1 MTEGKRKIEG
11 IILYK
16 DKMKTA
22 LDTLDDE
29 QLGCLL
35 RAFLDWAWNGTEP
48 QFSDLGLRYA
58 FNDWKTKAKEDFA
71 KYDRVVD
78 RNRAN
83 GMLGGRP
90 KKEETQ
96 ENPKNPMGYLET
108 QENPKNPNNNNNN
121 NNNININNINNINKK
136 ESLKE
141 KKAADKSATKK
152 SLEERKKDFY
162 ESLVPYIDKYDR
174 QMIRDFY
181 DYWSQVNEGGKKM
194 LWEMQKA
201 FEISKRLATWSSRR
215 KVSSQTQEESLY
227 RNAPHDKW
235 EQAKKEKWI

>member
-1 MTEGKRKIEG
+1 MTEVRRKIEG

-35 RAFLDWAWNGTEP
+35 RAFLDWAWNGKEP

-83 GMLGGRP
+83 GRLGGRP
-90 KKEETQ
+90 KKEETK

-108 QENPKNPNNNNNN
+108 QENPL
-121 NNNININNINNINKK
+121 
-136 ESLKE
+136 S
-141 KKAADKSATKK
+141 
-152 SLEERKKDFY
+152 
-162 ESLVPYIDKYDR
+162 
-174 QMIRDFY
+174 
-181 DYWSQVNEGGKKM
+181 
-194 LWEMQKA
+194 
-201 FEISKRLATWSSRR
+201 
-215 KVSSQTQEESLY
+215 
-227 RNAPHDKW
+227 
-235 EQAKKEKWI
+235 

>member
-1 MTEGKRKIEG
+1 M
-11 IILYK
+11 
-16 DKMKTA
+16 
-22 LDTLDDE
+22 
-29 QLGCLL
+29 Q
-35 RAFLDWAWNGTEP
+35 
-48 QFSDLGLRYA
+48 
-58 FNDWKTKAKEDFA
+58 
-71 KYDRVVD
+71 
-78 RNRAN
+78 
-83 GMLGGRP
+83 
-90 KKEETQ
+90 
-96 ENPKNPMGYLET
+96 
-108 QENPKNPNNNNNN
+108 
-121 NNNININNINNINKK
+121 

-174 QMIRDFY
+174 LMIRDFY

>member
-1 MTEGKRKIEG
+1 MTEVRRKIEG

-83 GMLGGRP
+83 GRLGGRP

-96 ENPKNPMGYLET
+96 ENPKNP
-108 QENPKNPNNNNNN
+108 NNNN
-121 NNNININNINNINKK
+121 NNNININNINKK
-136 ESLKE
+136 EIACFSLDGKHIKTFE
-141 KKAADKSATKK
+141 NIKQAA
-152 SLEERKKDFY
+152 Y
-162 ESLVPYIDKYDR
+162 EYFTSVSI
-174 QMIRDFY
+174 
-181 DYWSQVNEGGKKM
+181 
-194 LWEMQKA
+194 
-201 FEISKRLATWSSRR
+201 ISKCIKNNKPFRGIIYWKR
-215 KVSSQTQEESLY
+215 
-227 RNAPHDKW
+227 
-235 EQAKKEKWI
+235 I